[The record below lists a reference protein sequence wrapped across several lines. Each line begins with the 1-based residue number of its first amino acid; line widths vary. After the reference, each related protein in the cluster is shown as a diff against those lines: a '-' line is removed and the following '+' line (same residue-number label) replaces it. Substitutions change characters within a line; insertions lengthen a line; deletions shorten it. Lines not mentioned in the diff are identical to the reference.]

1 MRRAVPET
9 GAAAFR
15 ARGPGGSVLRPGS
28 PNAGLRVT
36 SVHLWLKALHIVAF
50 AAWMAGMWYLPRLF
64 VYHAD
69 TRPGSEASELF
80 KVMERRLLFAITLP
94 AAVATWLFGLALAT
108 SGALW
113 GEGWLHAKLLLL
125 VALTAV
131 LVWLARERVRFAR
144 DERPR
149 PARIYRM
156 VNEIPTLLFFGI
168 VLLAVLRPF

>member
-1 MRRAVPET
+1 M
-9 GAAAFR
+9 
-15 ARGPGGSVLRPGS
+15 
-28 PNAGLRVT
+28 T

-80 KVMERRLLFAITLP
+80 KVMERRLLFAITIP
-94 AAVATWLFGLALAT
+94 AAAATWILGAALAT
-108 SGALW
+108 AAGLW
-113 GEGWLHAKLLLL
+113 GAGWLHAKLLLL
-125 VALTAV
+125 VAMTA
-131 LVWLARERVRFAR
+131 LLAWLARERARLSR

-149 PARIYRM
+149 PAGVYRM
-156 VNEIPTLLFFGI
+156 VNEIPPVLLAGI